1 MIKKIRKLFLISC
14 LFLFFGILI
23 GYLID
28 RYKVKRI
35 KKQQKELL
43 LQINNSLKNLD
54 RIDEEIDSLKNS
66 DNFLLLPG
74 DTIKK

>member
-1 MIKKIRKLFLISC
+1 MIKKVRKLLLIC
-14 LFLFFGILI
+14 VLFLFFGILI

-28 RYKVKRI
+28 RYKVNKI

-43 LQINNSLKNLD
+43 NQINGSLKNLD
-54 RIDEEIDSLKNS
+54 RIDDKIDSLKNS
-66 DNFLLLPG
+66 DNFLLQPS